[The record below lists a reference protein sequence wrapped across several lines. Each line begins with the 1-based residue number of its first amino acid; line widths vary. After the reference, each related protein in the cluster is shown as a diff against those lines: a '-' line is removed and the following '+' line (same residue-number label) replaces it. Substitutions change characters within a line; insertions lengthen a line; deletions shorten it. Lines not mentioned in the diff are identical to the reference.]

1 MPWIH
6 AMIDPQ
12 GKEYPCCMLRTTR
25 RLDDFVKKSKGFRA
39 IWEGNGF
46 RDFRQRM
53 LAPDGRPAPCH
64 ACDDF
69 IEENRFLQRLVV
81 SA

>member
-1 MPWIH
+1 
-6 AMIDPQ
+6 
-12 GKEYPCCMLRTTR
+12 MLRTTR
-25 RLDDFVKKSKGFRA
+25 RLDDFVKKSKGFSA

-53 LAPDGRPAPCH
+53 LAPDERPAPCH
-64 ACDDF
+64 DCDDF
-69 IEENRFLQRLVV
+69 LEENRFLQRLLV